1 MSGKSEPVTHK
12 VILVGDSAVGKTAII
27 NRYIYGSV
35 SAEHQPTVGIDFFA
49 KSIKDGNKTV
59 RMQIWDTA
67 GQEKFH
73 SLIPS
78 YIRNST
84 VAIFVYDIT
93 SRQSFDDLEKWH
105 KIVTDV
111 AEPKLVIAANKI
123 DLDGERQVT
132 EEEGKKWA
140 EAHSAKFIETS
151 ARTPTNIDELFQLV
165 GQTSANEPVVEEAAP
180 AEQANV
186 IVDVKETEAP
196 AKKGGCC

>member
-1 MSGKSEPVTHK
+1 MVNVEGIDEKAINEKLNECNQLLEFDETLLNITIDAEDILIPKGT
-12 VILVGDSAVGKTAII
+12 VIPLNGKTFII
-27 NRYIYGSV
+27 DY
-35 SAEHQPTVGIDFFA
+35 
-49 KSIKDGNKTV
+49 
-59 RMQIWDTA
+59 WDTA

-151 ARTPTNIDELFQLV
+151 ARAPTNIDELFKLV
-165 GQTSANEPVVEEAAP
+165 GQTTVNEPAIEEAAP

-186 IVDVKETEAP
+186 IVDVKESEAP